1 MIANDVVRDLKRS
14 GGTCRIFK
22 LDFHKAFDTVSW
34 DYFNEVMGYMGFG
47 AKWRR

>member
-22 LDFHKAFDTVSW
+22 LDFHKALIQSRGITF
-34 DYFNEVMGYMGFG
+34 M
-47 AKWRR
+47 K